1 MKGTLPALAAALLA
15 ACAPVAGE
23 SPQSA
28 STAIAA
34 EAPITRFAFGSCNG
48 HEQPQHIWD
57 AIAASNPQLFIA
69 MGDNVYGDT
78 GYDGSPGLE
87 TFIAA
92 YAKQAQSAPFAALR
106 AKVPMLA
113 TWDDHDYGP
122 NDSGG
127 SFAHRELSEDLFEA
141 FWNSPQEVRSRPG
154 VYHSVTKGP
163 PGQRVQFIL
172 LDTRFFRSDLVA
184 MEEGGPLGRYTANN
198 DPSATMLGD
207 AQWQWLEAEL
217 ARPAELRVL
226 VSSIQVLSEAH
237 NFEAWDNFPHE
248 RARLLDMLAAR
259 SESGLVVLSGDRHS
273 AGLYESE
280 WAGEEFIE
288 FTSSSLNRPVGI
300 GTEAANVREPD
311 PLRITP
317 LVGEANFG
325 TMAIDWQAR
334 EMTLAI
340 RDENGAA
347 VREILRAF

>member
-1 MKGTLPALAAALLA
+1 MKSTLPALAAALLA
-15 ACAPVAGE
+15 SCAPFAGE
-23 SPQSA
+23 PSRSA
-28 STAIAA
+28 SSAIG

-78 GYDGSPGLE
+78 GYDGSPGME

-92 YAKQAQSAPFAALR
+92 YATQAQSAPFAALR
-106 AKVPMLA
+106 AEVPMLA
-113 TWDDHDYGP
+113 TWDDRDYGF

-141 FWNSPQEVRSRPG
+141 FWNSPQDVRSRPG
-154 VYHSVTKGP
+154 VYHSVTKGA

-184 MEEGGPLGRYTANN
+184 MEEGGPLGRYTGNS
-198 DPSATMLGD
+198 DPSATVLGD
-207 AQWQWLEAEL
+207 AQWQWLQAEL
-217 ARPAELRVL
+217 AKPADLRVL

-259 SESGLVVLSGDRHS
+259 SESGLVVLSGDRHA

-288 FTSSSLNRPVGI
+288 FTASSLNRPVGV
-300 GTEAANVREPD
+300 GTEAANAREPD
-311 PLRITP
+311 PHRITP

-325 TMAIDWQAR
+325 TMEINWQAG

-340 RDENGAA
+340 RNENGAA
-347 VREILRAF
+347 VQEIVRAF